1 MHYRMKETTR
11 AWRRSAIALS
21 LLLALAIVLG
31 ACAAPAAAPAAESGG
46 EAAAPAQEAAA
57 PADAAGGTLTF
68 GRYADSRFLDPVWN
82 DANLDIWV
90 LNSLYDTLLHST
102 RDGQDVIPAL
112 ASEYAVSDDG
122 LTFTV
127 TLRDGIMFAD
137 GSAITP
143 DDVVFSLDRAR
154 NPEHGIWSFTLE
166 SVESVEAVGDNQVQI
181 NLNRPDPAL
190 PAALAMFNSAVL
202 PMALYEAVD
211 GATDEEKAQA
221 FAESP
226 VGSGPFVLTEWVR
239 GEHMVMERNPHYWM
253 TDDAGNQLP
262 YLDAVRFEI
271 IPEDATRILKLQAGE
286 LDMAEFI
293 PLSRVAELDGD
304 PNINMQLYPSTKVND
319 LLMNNRPE
327 LLDGTPNPLSS
338 QQVRQA
344 LNYATDKEALI
355 QLVTFG
361 TGVPMGSYMSSTTP
375 LFSEQPLYPYDPEQA
390 KALLEEAG
398 FADGFEVSVLST
410 AGNAD
415 DAALLTAMQQMW
427 AEVGVDLIIEQVD
440 AATKTDRYRAN
451 DFQMRTAAWTNDIN
465 DPSQITSYFAI
476 YDVVESLHTGF
487 QDAELEELFDASQ
500 EELDVAARA
509 EQYDRIQEIFAEAA
523 PIIFLYE
530 TPYPVAM
537 GSNVEGFY
545 QLPLGQNLF
554 TEVVLSE

>member
-1 MHYRMKETTR
+1 MHHRMSEIKR
-11 AWRRSAIALS
+11 VWLRSGVVLS
-21 LLLALAIVLG
+21 LLLALAIVMG
-31 ACAAPAAAPAAESGG
+31 ACAAPAAAPAADTAAEEAAPAE
-46 EAAAPAQEAAA
+46 EAAAPAE
-57 PADAAGGTLTF
+57 AAGGTLTF

-112 ASEYAVSDDG
+112 ASDYEVSDDG

-137 GSAITP
+137 GSDITP
-143 DDVVFSLDRAR
+143 DDVVFSIDRAR

-166 SVESVEAVGDNQVQI
+166 SVDSVEAVGDNQVQF

-202 PMALYEAVD
+202 PKALYEAVD
-211 GATDEEKAQA
+211 GETDEEKARA

-226 VGSGPFVLTEWVR
+226 IGSGPFVLTEWVR
-239 GEHMVMERNPHYWM
+239 GEHMVMERNPYYWM
-253 TDDAGNQLP
+253 TDDEGNQLP

-286 LDMAEFI
+286 IDMAEFI
-293 PLSRVAELDGD
+293 PLSRVAELDAD

-338 QQVRQA
+338 QEVRQA

-361 TGVPMGSYMSSTTP
+361 TGTPMRSYMSSTTP
-375 LFSEQPLYPYDPEQA
+375 LWAPQELYPYNPDMARE
-390 KALLEEAG
+390 LLAEAG
-398 FADGFEVSVLST
+398 YEDGFDVTILAT

-427 AEVGVDLIIEQVD
+427 ADVGVNLIIEQVD

-487 QDAELEELFDASQ
+487 QDAELEELFAASQ
-500 EELDVAARA
+500 EELDVDARA
-509 EQYDRIQEIFAEAA
+509 EQYARIQEIYAEAA

-554 TEVVLSE
+554 TEATVE